1 MTAGRF
7 GYSAAMTV
15 VVILVLLA
23 LLIGVGG
30 LIKGLLWLFL
40 IGLVLLVV
48 SVIWAGR
55 AVSNRRRR

>member
-1 MTAGRF
+1 VTAGWF

-55 AVSNRRRR
+55 AVSNLRRR

>member
-1 MTAGRF
+1 MTAGWF

-55 AVSNRRRR
+55 AVSNLRRR